1 MCIDFDS
8 MRFNESSCKVSIA
21 GGFKYA
27 TSLYYSV
34 LKGLLFPWL
43 TSIAPSLS
51 LSFCVCLS
59 FHRVF
64 NSSSR
69 SLFISTG
76 IVIAFDTMAYFGF
89 RFAHPQKM
97 PDPSKSMPTIQ
108 WMRWWDPKTHT
119 NNLLNAPKIIWTLL
133 MREIKDVRANT
144 VIVLSTNPTHTHTRK
159 NKPRNI
165 HRIDGI
171 DGTMKSH
178 KWMNSIAG
186 NMNCQLNYENRR
198 CCTLRLNVWFMNIY

>member
-1 MCIDFDS
+1 MIDIDCSIFVS
-8 MRFNESSCKVSIA
+8 LFLCVSFVPSRF
-21 GGFKYA
+21 
-27 TSLYYSV
+27 
-34 LKGLLFPWL
+34 
-43 TSIAPSLS
+43 
-51 LSFCVCLS
+51 
-59 FHRVF
+59 H
-64 NSSSR
+64 SSSR
-69 SLFISTG
+69 SLFICTG

-133 MREIKDVRANT
+133 MREIKDVRAHT
-144 VIVLSTNPTHTHTRK
+144 VIVLSTNPTHTHSHKQKMSHETY
-159 NKPRNI
+159 I
-165 HRIDGI
+165 GDGI
-171 DGTMKSH
+171 DGTMKAH